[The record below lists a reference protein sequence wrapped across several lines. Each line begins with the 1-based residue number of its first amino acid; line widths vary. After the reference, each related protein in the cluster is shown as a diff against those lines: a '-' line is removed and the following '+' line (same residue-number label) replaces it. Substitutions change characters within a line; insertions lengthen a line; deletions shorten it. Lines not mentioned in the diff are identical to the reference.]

1 MRNFFKTLLLFIT
14 SISLSSCIQ
23 SREERINIEHDYDDI
38 SELKIDW
45 KDAFLQAKTQYFLYF
60 YSKYCGHCE
69 LIKNQIIGYVLDSN
83 ETFYFIE
90 YIDEIPL
97 TSNTE
102 LTIGAES
109 WDQFAIRGTPSLAK
123 IENKKAVCNLC
134 GTNDILSF
142 LNLS

>member
-14 SISLSSCIQ
+14 PISLSSCFHTQ
-23 SREERINIEHDYDDI
+23 EEKIKIEYDYDDV

-45 KDAFLQAKTQYFLYF
+45 KDAFLQAKTEYFLYF
-60 YSKYCGHCE
+60 YSEYCGYCE
-69 LIKNQIIGYVLDSN
+69 LIKNQIISYVLDS
-83 ETFYFIE
+83 EDAFYFVE
-90 YIDEIPL
+90 YTGEIPL

-102 LTIGAES
+102 LTIGADS
-109 WDQFAIRGTPSLAK
+109 WDQFAIRGTPTLAK
-123 IENKKAVCNLC
+123 IENKKVVCNIC